1 MPKHNPSLRTKLSLT
16 FSLYLNN
23 QELLMTVLTLKQANL
38 IINTAVHV
46 ARELNLAPL
55 TVVVLDVAGHVK
67 ALQREDGAS
76 MIRQQIATAKAWGA
90 VNMGV
95 SSRSL
100 AAVALQRPD
109 FMNALIDVADGKIM
123 PVPGGVLIRDADNN
137 LIGAVG
143 ISGDVSD
150 QDERC
155 AIAGIEAVG
164 FFAGV

>member
-1 MPKHNPSLRTKLSLT
+1 
-16 FSLYLNN
+16 
-23 QELLMTVLTLKQANL
+23 MTALTLKQANF
-38 IINTAVHV
+38 IINTAVHI

-55 TVVVLDVAGHVK
+55 TVVVLDAAGHAK
-67 ALQREDGAS
+67 AMQREDGAS

-100 AAVALQRPD
+100 AGVAVQRPD

-123 PVPGGVLIRDADNN
+123 PVPGGVLIRDADNK
-137 LIGAVG
+137 LLGAVG

-155 AIAGIEAVG
+155 AIAGIEAAG

>member
-1 MPKHNPSLRTKLSLT
+1 MSL
-16 FSLYLNN
+16 
-23 QELLMTVLTLKQANL
+23 LTLKKANK
-38 IINTAVHV
+38 IIETAIQK
-46 ARELNLAPL
+46 ARELRLSPL
-55 TVVVLDVAGHVK
+55 TVVVLDEAGHLK

-100 AAVALQRPD
+100 AGVAIQRPD
-109 FMNALIDVADGKIM
+109 FMNALVNIANGNIM
-123 PVPGGVLIRDADNN
+123 PAPGGVLIRDTDNR

-143 ISGDVSD
+143 ISGDSSD

-155 AIAGIEAVG
+155 AIAGIEGAG
-164 FFAGV
+164 LFASV

>member
-1 MPKHNPSLRTKLSLT
+1 
-16 FSLYLNN
+16 
-23 QELLMTVLTLKQANL
+23 MTVLTLKQANL
-38 IINTAVHV
+38 IINTAVHI

-55 TVVVLDVAGHVK
+55 TVVVLDAAGHVK
-67 ALQREDGAS
+67 ALQREDGAT

-100 AAVALQRPD
+100 AGVAAQRPD

-123 PVPGGVLIRDADNN
+123 PVPGGVLIRDADNK

-155 AIAGIEAVG
+155 AIAGIEASG

>member
-1 MPKHNPSLRTKLSLT
+1 
-16 FSLYLNN
+16 
-23 QELLMTVLTLKQANL
+23 MTALTLTQANH
-38 IINTAVHV
+38 IINTAIHV
-46 ARELNLAPL
+46 ARELNMSPI
-55 TVVVLDVAGHVK
+55 TVVVLDNAGHLK

-76 MIRQQIATAKAWGA
+76 MIRQKIATAKAWGA

-100 AAVALQRPD
+100 AAVAEQRPD
-109 FMNALIDVADGKIM
+109 FMNALIDVSEGKIM
-123 PVPGGVLIRDADNN
+123 PVPGGVLIRDKDNN

-143 ISGDVSD
+143 ISGDKSD

-164 FFAGV
+164 YFASV

>member
-1 MPKHNPSLRTKLSLT
+1 MTL
-16 FSLYLNN
+16 LNL
-23 QELLMTVLTLKQANL
+23 EKANA
-38 IINTAVHV
+38 IIDAAIHK
-46 ARELNLAPL
+46 ARELGLSPL
-55 TVVVLDVAGHVK
+55 TVVVLDEAGHLK

-100 AAVALQRPD
+100 AGVAIQRPD
-109 FMNALIDVADGKIM
+109 FMNALINIAGGNMM
-123 PVPGGVLIRDADNN
+123 PAPGGVLIRDADNH

-143 ISGDVSD
+143 ISGDSSE

-155 AIAGIEAVG
+155 AIAGIESVG
-164 FFAGV
+164 LFASI

>member
-1 MPKHNPSLRTKLSLT
+1 
-16 FSLYLNN
+16 LNTN
-23 QELLMTVLTLKQANL
+23 KNLCQNVHAILLPFLKIRELLMTVLTLKQANL
-38 IINTAVHV
+38 IINTAVHI

-55 TVVVLDVAGHVK
+55 TVVVLDTAGHVK

-100 AAVALQRPD
+100 AGVAAQRPD
-109 FMNALIDVADGKIM
+109 FMNALIDVSDGKIM

-137 LIGAVG
+137 LLGAVG

-164 FFAGV
+164 FFAVV